1 MTCLLSAPH
10 TIPLSLP
17 SSRSL
22 APSLSLS
29 LARSLA
35 LYLSPLS
42 PLPAT
47 NPTQPPPPPSLLFAI
62 SLSSLPFSR
71 SERAYWLRLSR
82 TLCQVGGPCARW
94 HRLSQ
99 WLEKESG
106 EEQRERERQLER
118 KRGEKKEDCSLGLP
132 AVVHSSNIDSSPL
145 VFFLFFSSVLLPP
158 PSLLPTLSFSL
169 YP

>member
-1 MTCLLSAPH
+1 MPSVCSTHNPPLPPFLPLARSL
-10 TIPLSLP
+10 PLSLSCALP
-17 SSRSL
+17 C
-22 APSLSLS
+22 SLSLS
-29 LARSLA
+29 TTSHQ
-35 LYLSPLS
+35 PN
-42 PLPAT
+42 LPS
-47 NPTQPPPPPSLLFAI
+47 SLLFAI